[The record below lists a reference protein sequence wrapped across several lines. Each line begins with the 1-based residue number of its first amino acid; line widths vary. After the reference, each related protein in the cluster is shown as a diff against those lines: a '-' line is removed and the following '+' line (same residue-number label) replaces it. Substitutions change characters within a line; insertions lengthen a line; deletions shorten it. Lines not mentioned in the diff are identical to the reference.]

1 MAQDHLTGGKSD
13 TTDAH
18 EDGGATWMA
27 AAGRGVGM
35 GITDKVDTD
44 AADVHEDAGYIWMA
58 AAGSLKPPNLVEK

>member
-27 AAGRGVGM
+27 
-35 GITDKVDTD
+35 
-44 AADVHEDAGYIWMA
+44 DAGSGVVVGVTTE
-58 AAGSLKPPNLVEK
+58 AGFGKVENDVANVD